1 MHVQSCH
8 CFDFITT
15 IEWLK
20 SQSASLR
27 QPKARNRQALRQST
41 ESPLRHGS
49 PPEVN
54 SHAGRKVRVG
64 DMTPDDVL
72 TRFLASTAA
81 PAKKKPRFRPGT
93 VALREIRK
101 YQKSTDL
108 LIQKL
113 PFSRLVRVAHPRR
126 SVGSYMRPGPRN
138 HDGHDDRY
146 QL

>member
-1 MHVQSCH
+1 MRVQSCH

-15 IEWLK
+15 IQWHK
-20 SQSASLR
+20 SQNANLP
-27 QPKARNRQALRQST
+27 QLKARSPQARRQNIA
-41 ESPLRHGS
+41 S
-49 PPEVN
+49 PPQHGRAPAAT

-64 DMTPDDVL
+64 ATTRDSVL
-72 TRFLASTAA
+72 TRYLASTAA

-113 PFSRLVRVAHPRR
+113 PFSRLVRVACFPRC
-126 SVGSYMRPGPRN
+126 VGSFMYPGSRN
-138 HDGHDDRY
+138 NDGHDDRY